1 MTQFEN
7 KLDYLSRDETR
18 QGSASATFIAK
29 AFGWMA
35 VALAI
40 SAVTAYAFAVTPEL
54 LTLLYKP
61 DGTGLAI
68 LGWVVI
74 FAPFI
79 LVLVMS
85 AGINKLSPIA
95 MTLLFVGFS
104 ILMGASLSSIFLIY
118 DIGAIYKTF
127 AVTTLMFGTMAIVGY
142 TTKTDLTKFGSLMMM
157 ALFGMIIAMVINFF
171 TKSPMMDYIISFVGV
186 VVFTG
191 LTAYD
196 TQKLKN
202 MGASMDTSSSF
213 AKKATILGA
222 LTLYLD
228 FVNLFLFLLRLFGN
242 KR

>member
-7 KLDYLSRDETR
+7 NLDYVGKNEAR
-18 QGSASATFIAK
+18 QSSASSVFVSK

-35 VALAI
+35 IALAI
-40 SAVTAYAFAVTPEL
+40 SALTAYLFAYTPEL
-54 LTLLYKP
+54 LSLLYKA
-61 DGTGLAI
+61 DGTGLAP

-74 FAPFI
+74 FAPFV
-79 LVLVMS
+79 LVLAMS
-85 AGINKLSPIA
+85 AAVSKMSSA
-95 MTLLFVGFS
+95 MMALLFIGFS
-104 ILMGASLSSIFLIY
+104 IMMGASLSSIFLIY
-118 DIGAIYKTF
+118 NITVIYKTF

-142 TTKTDLTKFGSLMMM
+142 TTKTDLTKFGSLLTM
-157 ALFGMIIAMVINFF
+157 ALIGMIIAMVINFF

-186 VVFTG
+186 IVFTG

-202 MGASMDTSSSF
+202 IGGNIEVGSGM
-213 AKKATILGA
+213 AKKAAILGA

-242 KR
+242 RK